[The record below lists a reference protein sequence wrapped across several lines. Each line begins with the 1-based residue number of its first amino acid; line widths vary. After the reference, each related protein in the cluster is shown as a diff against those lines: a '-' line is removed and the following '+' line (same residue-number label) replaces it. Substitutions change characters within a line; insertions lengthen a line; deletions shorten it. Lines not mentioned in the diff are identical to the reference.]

1 MLLLEVLG
9 LALVEPVLQHSMK
22 EVLRLEAFVVVLL
35 VAEASSVDLALLV
48 VLLVDP
54 KVIKSLVNMIA
65 LVTNNFSHLK

>member
-35 VAEASSVDLALLV
+35 VVEASSVDLALLV

-54 KVIKSLVNMIA
+54 KVIKSLVNITA
-65 LVTNNFSHLK
+65 LVTNNFSYLK